1 MRNASARENH
11 PTREKA
17 TRGSPFLAWGDFH
30 ARSRVARSTIPEEKW
45 GTTRSLHREPPHD
58 QEGARVPSFGD
69 IPLMFVT
76 VKDGS
81 SIFTEGQL

>member
-1 MRNASARENH
+1 MSSGYERYIN
-11 PTREKA
+11 KVIIIIMC
-17 TRGSPFLAWGDFH
+17 F
-30 ARSRVARSTIPEEKW
+30 ARSTIPEEKW